1 MAQLKRMGILER
13 KEKQKLEIRKM
24 ILEAAMQLFMQ
35 EGFENV
41 SIRKIAD
48 LIEYS
53 PTTVYL
59 YFKDKNEIFYH
70 LHESGFAKM
79 IEYNANLATISNPLI
94 RLYKMGENYIQFGL
108 EYPQFYDIMFIQ
120 KEPMQSLM
128 QQLGEE
134 CTQWSLGDN
143 ALSQLKA
150 ILIEC
155 MEKNLIK
162 KGPIDSVAL
171 AIWGMVHGLV
181 SLYIRDRLTPLVA
194 KDAAIVVMHNSL
206 NWMIQTL
213 DNSH

>member
-1 MAQLKRMGILER
+1 LILD
-13 KEKQKLEIRKM
+13 
-24 ILEAAMQLFMQ
+24 AAMQLFIN

-70 LHESGFAKM
+70 IHESGFAKM
-79 IEYNANLATISNPLI
+79 IEFNAGLANISNPLI

-108 EYPQFYDIMFIQ
+108 EYPQFYEIMFIQ
-120 KEPMQSLM
+120 KEPMQSLL

-134 CTQWSLGDN
+134 CNNWSLGDN
-143 ALSQLKA
+143 SLNQLKS
-150 ILIEC
+150 ILKEC
-155 MEKNLIK
+155 MDKGFIK
-162 KGPIDSVAL
+162 EGPIDSVAL

-181 SLYIRDRLTPLVA
+181 SLYIRDRLAPLVA
-194 KDAAIVVMHNSL
+194 KDAAISVMHNAL
-206 NWMIQTL
+206 NWMMKTL
-213 DNSH
+213 DNSN